1 MLKCLTLDTPRL
13 GQKCLLSLA
22 TMCFAGMVW
31 AQINPSTQAPAEF
44 GFPTIPLK
52 QLPEPLRG
60 TYMGIKPEMSDRSR
74 CAAAFD
80 ASGDPDKM
88 TLKCSVHIRMAAE
101 GARRAMNYCEEK
113 RQELHIKAPCRLVQ
127 E

>member
-1 MLKCLTLDTPRL
+1 VI
-13 GQKCLLSLA
+13 GVVLLALA
-22 TMCFAGMVW
+22 PSVW
-31 AQINPSTQAPAEF
+31 AQSSTEF
-44 GFPTIPLK
+44 GFPTVPFK
-52 QLPEPLRG
+52 ELPQALRVA
-60 TYMGIKPEMSDRSR
+60 YLDNKPEMNDRSR

-88 TLKCSVHIRMAAE
+88 TLKCSVYIRMAAE

-113 RQELHIKAPCRLVQ
+113 RQELRIKAPCRVVK

>member
-1 MLKCLTLDTPRL
+1 M
-13 GQKCLLSLA
+13 
-22 TMCFAGMVW
+22 
-31 AQINPSTQAPAEF
+31 
-44 GFPTIPLK
+44 PLR
-52 QLPEPLRG
+52 QLPEQLRS
-60 TYMGIKPEMSDRSR
+60 TYLGIKPEMTDRSR

-80 ASGDPDKM
+80 TSGDLEKM

-113 RQELHIKAPCRLVQ
+113 RKELHIHAPCRVVA

>member
-1 MLKCLTLDTPRL
+1 MSGCEMGSSWRRVLAQGLL
-13 GQKCLLSLA
+13 GGALLVFGPGA
-22 TMCFAGMVW
+22 W
-31 AQINPSTQAPAEF
+31 AQSGTEF
-44 GFPTIPLK
+44 GFPTVPLR

-60 TYMGIKPEMSDRSR
+60 TYMGIQPEMTDRSR

-80 ASGDPDKM
+80 ASGDIDKM

-101 GARRAMNYCEEK
+101 GARRAMAYCEEK
-113 RQELHIKAPCRLVQ
+113 RQELHIKAPCRVVK